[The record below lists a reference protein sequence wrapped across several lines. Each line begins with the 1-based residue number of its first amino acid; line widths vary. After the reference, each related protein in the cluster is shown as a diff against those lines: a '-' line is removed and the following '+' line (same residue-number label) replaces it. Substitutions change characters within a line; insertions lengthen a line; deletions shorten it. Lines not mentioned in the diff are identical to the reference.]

1 MDKIIY
7 DPDFAVVIKA
17 YRQSLIQRYSRE
29 NISKYKE
36 FSRIKQETIDKLTT
50 YFLELLYPEY
60 EVRLKLDNAFDSL
73 AGFVNSPSKFLGLLG
88 NIGYAI
94 FKFGRH
100 LTSAIRAGM
109 AALSSYLVAHKF
121 ERDLLINGKE
131 MIRQGIDITQETN
144 FELLVSK
151 IPKEEADKFRKDIVK
166 LFSTLSNTE
175 LLEKIIEIMD
185 HIIIKMKKK
194 PNVYTPSEV
203 EGIKMGMDIIN
214 QGKEVFYELSHE
226 EVVIIIQGIDIIE
239 KDYFYDIMR
248 KHKINP
254 KH

>member
-151 IPKEEADKFRKDIVK
+151 IPKEEADKLFNGLSAGGKIEMPIADSPWGSYFGMFRDKYG
-166 LFSTLSNTE
+166 
-175 LLEKIIEIMD
+175 IEWMVSFNS
-185 HIIIKMKKK
+185 K
-194 PNVYTPSEV
+194 
-203 EGIKMGMDIIN
+203 
-214 QGKEVFYELSHE
+214 
-226 EVVIIIQGIDIIE
+226 
-239 KDYFYDIMR
+239 
-248 KHKINP
+248 
-254 KH
+254 